1 MSITLITYNGQT
13 VSPQADAILHDS
25 VQKNG
30 IFRGCEVTYTG
41 SNGLH
46 VSAGF
51 GIIKGRQF
59 EVSDTDLGLS
69 MPKSGTVRGRVYIHM
84 DLGAEEPVK
93 ILTATAAVLPA
104 LVTDEDCNYTQGIY
118 DMELATFTATVAAI
132 ESVVQTS
139 KMIPSSGASG
149 SQREITLAA
158 SGWSSETVTIDGTA
172 YYKQTITCS
181 RIYSET
187 PIICIG
193 AAGTLPT
200 EEEQTDYARISA
212 AIADTAAN
220 TLTFYA
226 KTKPTGTVVIIAK
239 EVD

>member
-41 SNGLH
+41 NNGLH
-46 VSAGF
+46 ISAGF

-59 EVSDTDLGLS
+59 EVSDTNLSVS
-69 MPKSGTVRGRVYIHM
+69 MPKSGSKRGRVYIHM
-84 DLGAEEPVK
+84 DLGAEEPIK
-93 ILTATAAVLPA
+93 ILTETASTLPA
-104 LVTDEDCNYTQGIY
+104 LVTDEDCNYTNGIY
-118 DMELATFTATVAAI
+118 DMELCTFTATATAI
-132 ESVVQTS
+132 ESVEQTS
-139 KMIPSSGASG
+139 KTIPSSGASG
-149 SQREITLAA
+149 SQREIELSA
-158 SGWSSETVTIDGTA
+158 SGWSSSTTTIDGTA
-172 YYKQTITCS
+172 YYTQTIACS

-187 PIICIG
+187 PIISIG
-193 AAGTLPT
+193 AIGTLPT
-200 EEEQTDYARISA
+200 AEEQNNYAKISA
-212 AIADTAAN
+212 AIADTTAN

-226 KTKPTGTVVIIAK
+226 KTKPTGTVILIVK